1 MIKQIQPVKK
11 RVLIADDIHETRR
24 NTRVMLSMI
33 DSIEVVAIAMN
44 GVQAVEMAREYKPD
58 FVVMDINMPE
68 LNGLAAYKK
77 MSQENPKLACII
89 ISAERDSTTLRQ
101 AASIGIQNYLIKP
114 FNTDELEKAVQDVI
128 DRLDNK
134 IPNTPLPDLSLEKNE
149 TYLRQLADEYTK
161 DKRTDDKAI
170 EVFEKVINLPNCEL
184 RWIQTLAM
192 MYTIRQKWGKLKTLA
207 EQIEQKNIT
216 F

>member
-1 MIKQIQPVKK
+1 MPQASPKK
-11 RVLIADDIHETRR
+11 RVLIADDVHETRR

-33 DSIEVVAIAMN
+33 ESIEVVAIAMN
-44 GVQAVEMAREYKPD
+44 GAQAVEMAREYKPD

-68 LNGLAAYKK
+68 LNGLAAFKK

-89 ISAERDSTTLRQ
+89 ISAERDSGTFRQ
-101 AASIGIQNYLIKP
+101 AASIGIKNYLIKP

-128 DRLDNK
+128 HRLDH
-134 IPNTPLPDLSLEKNE
+134 PEDYPPTVDVSLEKNE
-149 TYLRQLADEYTK
+149 NYLRQLADEYTK

-170 EVFEKVINLPNCEL
+170 EVFEEVINLPNCEL

-192 MYTIRQKWGKLKTLA
+192 IYTIRQKWGKLKQLA
-207 EQIEQKNIT
+207 EQIEQRNIT